1 MTYTNNMDV
10 ITRVF
15 APLEDRHILD
25 IGCGRGRLL
34 RALMRR
40 GALATGV
47 DPSADLLAKAREM
60 APEAVLAQSGG
71 EAVPFADN
79 TFGGAVF
86 LNSLH
91 HIPQDLIR
99 PALHEA
105 LRVIEPGAPL
115 LVIEPLARGGY
126 QQVFA
131 PLDDET
137 QVRAGALAHLAE
149 FRAETAIETIVDTE
163 YDTDLHEVSAD
174 DMLGYALAIDPGR
187 AERVAAVRDE
197 IVNLFAYHARETDG
211 GYLLDQPMIAVA
223 MRKGSRPE

>member
-10 ITRVF
+10 IEEVF
-15 APLEDRHILD
+15 APLEGRHILD

-34 RALMRR
+34 RALAKR
-40 GALATGV
+40 GAVATGV
-47 DPSADLLAKAREM
+47 DPSNDLLTKARDM
-60 APEAVLAQSGG
+60 APAATLAQGGG
-71 EAVPFADN
+71 EALPFRDGVF
-79 TFGGAVF
+79 TGAVF

-99 PALHEA
+99 ASLSEA
-105 LRVIEPGAPL
+105 LRVLAPGATL

-137 QVRAGALAHLAE
+137 VVRAGALAHLAA
-149 FRAETAIETIVDTE
+149 FRAETGVAVTLDTE
-163 YDTDLHEVSAD
+163 YDTDLHEVSAAD
-174 DMLGYALAIDPGR
+174 ILHYALAIDPTR
-187 AERVAAVRDE
+187 AERIDAVRDE
-197 IVNLFAYHARETDG
+197 VERLFTYHARETEG

-223 MRKGSRPE
+223 MRKGAA

>member
-10 ITRVF
+10 IGEVF
-15 APLEDRHILD
+15 APMEGRHILD

-34 RALMRR
+34 RALGRR
-40 GALATGV
+40 GAAVTGV
-47 DPSADLLAKAREM
+47 DPSADLLAKARDM
-60 APEAVLAQSGG
+60 APEATLVQSGG
-71 EAVPFADN
+71 EALPFADD
-79 TFGGAVF
+79 TFAGAVF

-99 PALHEA
+99 PALAEA

-126 QQVFA
+126 QAVFA

-137 QVRAGALAHLAE
+137 EVRAGALAHLAA
-149 FRAETAIETIVDTE
+149 FRAETGIETTIDTE
-163 YDTDLHEVSAD
+163 YDTDLHEVGAD
-174 DMLGYALAIDPGR
+174 DMLGYALAIDPAR
-187 AERVAAVRDE
+187 ADRIAEVRDE
-197 IVNLFAYHARETDG
+197 VVRLFTYHARATDG

-223 MRKGSRPE
+223 MRKGTS

>member
-1 MTYTNNMDV
+1 MTYTKNMDA
-10 ITRVF
+10 IEDVF
-15 APLEDRHILD
+15 APLEGRHILD

-40 GALATGV
+40 GAVATGV

-60 APEAVLAQSGG
+60 APDATLVRSGG
-71 EAVPFADN
+71 EALPFDDG

-99 PALHEA
+99 RALAEG
-105 LRVIEPGAPL
+105 LRVIAPGATL

-131 PLDDET
+131 PVDDET
-137 QVRAGALAHLAE
+137 EVRAGALAHLAA
-149 FRAETAIETIVDTE
+149 FRAETGVETTLHTE
-163 YDTDLHEVSAD
+163 YDTDLHETGAG
-174 DMLGYALAIDPGR
+174 DMLGYALAIDPARAGR
-187 AERVAAVRDE
+187 IEAVRDE
-197 IVNLFAYHARETDG
+197 VVRLFAYHARETDG

-223 MRKGSRPE
+223 MRKGTP